1 MTITNYNPQNTDRKN
16 EFLCEVDENDN
27 LIGPVTREECHN
39 ETRKPWHRSTH
50 AYLLDKSGNLYLSQ
64 RSFSKDTAAGQW
76 TVSAG
81 GHVKFG
87 STPKETISKELEEE
101 LGINIVLELIDK
113 LVIDYGSER
122 EVLYIFA
129 GITGNKLRFNPN
141 EVNQI
146 KLFDFDVVVNDFI
159 SGRFDLSGGSRDTFK
174 HILKTGTLAKFRQK
188 ILLRSSKVQ

>member
-1 MTITNYNPQNTDRKN
+1 MAVTNYNPQNTDRKN
-16 EFLCEVDENDN
+16 EFLCEVDKNDN

-50 AYLLDKSGNLYLSQ
+50 AYLFDENGNLYLSQ

-87 STPKETISKELEEE
+87 TTPEATINKELEEE
-101 LGINIVLELIDK
+101 LGVKVNLELIDK
-113 LVIDYGSER
+113 LIIDYGSER

-129 GITGNKLRFNPN
+129 GITGDKPRFNPN

-146 KLFDFDVVVNDFI
+146 KLFDFNTIINDFN
-159 SGRFDLSGGSRDTFK
+159 SGKFDLSGGSRDTFK
-174 HILKTGTLAKFRQK
+174 HIIKTGTLTKFREK
-188 ILLRSSKVQ
+188 ILSPKVQ